1 MLKTRNKLFAA
12 GAMLMV
18 SVIMLS
24 TASFAWFTISTNP
37 EISTLTTQVAVNQN
51 LEIALAKTAVSNA
64 VPAPT
69 YSAANTSAADKVYT
83 WGSLL
88 NMTDLGTAYSTDVNK
103 TLRPLTLTTG
113 TPNKFQY
120 PTYGTDGRISGL
132 GNLAATA
139 QTKGFGN
146 LVNGDQIYG
155 YYVDFWVQT
164 NVDGDL
170 IVQKTAANR
179 ENDTTPTTATGSG
192 SIFTATTGTDAQK
205 AAIAKAMRIAFQD
218 LGSAPTGAAIADTAT
233 VTATAASTTYVDNAA
248 TISFGGGTS
257 EKVTAL
263 TANTPKLIRMYVY
276 LEGADVTNAAA
287 STTALALAGELKVQF
302 SHSSAL
308 TPMVP

>member
-64 VPAPT
+64 VPAAT
-69 YSAANTSAADKVYT
+69 YSAADTPAADKVYT

-88 NMTDLGTAYSTDVNK
+88 NISDVGDAYTNLNK
-103 TLRPLTLTTG
+103 ALRPLTLTT
-113 TPNKFQY
+113 TPAIKFQY

-132 GNLAATA
+132 GDLGTTA
-139 QTKGFGN
+139 QAGGFGN
-146 LVNGDQIYG
+146 LVHSAEVYG

-179 ENDTTPTTATGSG
+179 ENDTIPTTATGSG
-192 SIFTATTGTDAQK
+192 SIFTATTGTPAQK